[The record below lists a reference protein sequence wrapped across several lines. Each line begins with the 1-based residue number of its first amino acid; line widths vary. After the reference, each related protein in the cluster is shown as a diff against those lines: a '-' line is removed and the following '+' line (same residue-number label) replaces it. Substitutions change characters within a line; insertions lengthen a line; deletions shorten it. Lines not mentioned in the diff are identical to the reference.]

1 MRDLRCRVGWLRV
14 SGYGVRACL
23 FGLCLALVVSSL
35 ASCFASHA
43 QASEPLVIA
52 ASPSL
57 AQPLEA
63 LARAFESS
71 HQHVKVRL
79 YFDSGLDLRRTI
91 AAMEN
96 HPTGQYFMGSGPIH
110 LIALGGDELL
120 TRLEQKYYVL
130 PQTRRPY
137 ATVSLVLV
145 VPESLVDAPSSFE
158 ALAQD
163 SRLRVAVADP
173 MLTAV
178 GQKTDELLKALGMA
192 EAMTR
197 RVDVAT
203 DARAVLDHLLQGQ
216 ADVGIMFGPD
226 AYEQRERVR
235 VVAAAPEQ
243 ISHPIIHSLAMERY
257 CPNRPLCEEFLVF
270 VQSPEAQS
278 ILKGLGYGL
287 PVREQ

>member
-1 MRDLRCRVGWLRV
+1 MRGLRRRVGWLRV
-14 SGYGVRACL
+14 SGYGVRARL
-23 FGLCLALVVSSL
+23 FGWCLAFLVSPL

-71 HQHVKVRL
+71 HQQVKVRL

-96 HPTGQYFMGSGPIH
+96 HPTGQYFIGSGPIH
-110 LIALGGDELL
+110 LIAPGGDELL

-163 SRLRVAVADP
+163 TRIRVAVADP
-173 MLTAV
+173 LLTVV
-178 GQKTDELLKALGMA
+178 GQKTDELLKALGIA

-197 RVDVAT
+197 RLDVAT

-216 ADVGIMFGPD
+216 ADVGIIFGPD

-235 VVAAAPEQ
+235 VVAVASEQ
-243 ISHPIIHSLAMERY
+243 VSHPIVHSLAMERY
-257 CPNRPLCEEFLVF
+257 CPDRPLCEEFLAF
-270 VQSPEAQS
+270 VQSSEARS

-287 PVREQ
+287 PERGR

>member
-1 MRDLRCRVGWLRV
+1 MGWLRV
-14 SGYGVRACL
+14 SGYGVRARL
-23 FGLCLALVVSSL
+23 FGWCLAFLVSPL

-71 HQHVKVRL
+71 HQQVKVRL

-96 HPTGQYFMGSGPIH
+96 HPTGQYFIGSGPIH
-110 LIALGGDELL
+110 LIAPGGDELL

-163 SRLRVAVADP
+163 TRIRVAVADP
-173 MLTAV
+173 LLTVV
-178 GQKTDELLKALGMA
+178 GQKTDELLKALGIA

-197 RVDVAT
+197 RLDVAT

-216 ADVGIMFGPD
+216 ADVGIIFGPD

-235 VVAAAPEQ
+235 VVAVASEQ
-243 ISHPIIHSLAMERY
+243 VSHPIVHSLAMERY
-257 CPNRPLCEEFLVF
+257 CPDRPLCEEFLAF
-270 VQSPEAQS
+270 VQSSEARS

-287 PVREQ
+287 PERGR